1 MKRMNGLI
9 ALLAFLLMFL
19 AVPALTYADQFGIG
33 GAYVDGHSDT
43 GDYGI
48 NNGGSQSWGIV
59 AHYDKDM
66 GWKKQASK
74 LHAFG
79 VEPMLGIQYLHWTKE
94 SNDSYEESMCEE
106 ICYTDGDEKY
116 CWMDCGY
123 KRINAL
129 DNDKWPTRTVE
140 AKSHSKVD
148 TLIMS
153 VGPKFYWEIGN
164 FRSFVSAGAGY
175 ALQDGAHDD
184 LTAVFSAGIQY
195 QITDHFGMSLT
206 QWEDF
211 VSPFGEYDRFDKTVL
226 SLELFF

>member
-9 ALLAFLLMFL
+9 ALLTFLLMFL

-79 VEPMLGIQYLHWTKE
+79 VEPMLGLQYLHWTRNDNKE
-94 SNDSYEESMCEE
+94 TTKCDDYPQPLCTTEAYEE
-106 ICYTDGDEKY
+106 
-116 CWMDCGY
+116 
-123 KRINAL
+123 N
-129 DNDKWPTRTVE
+129 
-140 AKSHSKVD
+140 SKVD

-184 LTAVFSAGIQY
+184 FTAVFSAGIQY
-195 QITDHFGMSLT
+195 QITDRFGLSLT

>member
-9 ALLAFLLMFL
+9 ALLTCLLMFL

-43 GDYGI
+43 RDYGI

-79 VEPMLGIQYLHWTKE
+79 VEPMLGLQYLRWTRNDNKE
-94 SNDSYEESMCEE
+94 TTKCEFIEYDYHETANVQCDPEQSLCTTEAYEE
-106 ICYTDGDEKY
+106 
-116 CWMDCGY
+116 
-123 KRINAL
+123 N
-129 DNDKWPTRTVE
+129 
-140 AKSHSKVD
+140 SKVD

-184 LTAVFSAGIQY
+184 FTAVFSAGIQY
-195 QITDHFGMSLT
+195 QITDHFGLSLT